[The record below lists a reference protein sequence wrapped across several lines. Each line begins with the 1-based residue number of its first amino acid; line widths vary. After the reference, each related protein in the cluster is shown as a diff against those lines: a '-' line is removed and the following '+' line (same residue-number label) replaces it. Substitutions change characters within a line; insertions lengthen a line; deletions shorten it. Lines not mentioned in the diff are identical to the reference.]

1 MKTVDII
8 DFSDCEYS
16 SRDGTYGG
24 QAGDKDGIR
33 YHGENWLI
41 KYPKSTRG
49 MDVQQ
54 DISYTTSPLSEF
66 IGSHI
71 YEILGYDVHQTLL
84 GIRNH
89 KIVVACKDFAAHEG
103 ALRELRTLKNASN
116 KELSEILEKSFSSTG
131 SDRMVDVDET
141 LLHLAH
147 NRILSKVDGVA
158 ERFWECAVIDI
169 LINNNDRNNG
179 NWGLLYEK
187 GAYRLAPIF
196 DNGASFS
203 STVSEEKIHR
213 ILAQEERLMQS
224 SLNTITGY
232 GKNSHQL
239 TSQKFLRL
247 EYPGLKAAIVKTVPL
262 MEAHFAEITAFINA
276 IPETFQGYEIISS
289 QRKELYIK
297 SMELR
302 LKHLLVPYLMEIQEK
317 MKGRQR

>member
-1 MKTVDII
+1 MRII

-41 KYPKSTRG
+41 KYPKSTKG
-49 MDVQQ
+49 MDVED

-89 KIVVACKDFAAHEG
+89 KVVVACKDFAVREG
-103 ALRELRTLKNASN
+103 ALREMRTLKNASN
-116 KELSEILEKSFSSTG
+116 KELSEILERSFSSTG

-147 NRILSKVDGVA
+147 NRILSKVEGVA
-158 ERFWECAVIDI
+158 ERFWDCAVIDI

-179 NWGLLYEK
+179 NWGLLYEN
-187 GAYRLAPIF
+187 GTYCLAPIF
-196 DNGASFS
+196 DNGAAFS
-203 STVSEEKIHR
+203 NKVSEEKISR
-213 ILAQEERLMQS
+213 ILQREEILTQS
-224 SLNTITGY
+224 SINIITGY
-232 GKNSHQL
+232 GKDDKQL
-239 TSQKFLRL
+239 TARKFLEL
-247 EYPGLKAAIVKTVPL
+247 EYPELKIAVMKNVPL
-262 MEAHFAEITAFINA
+262 IEERFAEITDFING
-276 IPETFQGYEIISS
+276 IPETFQGYDIISP
-289 QRKELYIK
+289 QRKKLYIK
-297 SMELR
+297 SMEIR
-302 LKHLLVPYLMEIQEK
+302 LWHLLTPRLQQIQA
-317 MKGRQR
+317 

>member
-1 MKTVDII
+1 MRII

-41 KYPKSTRG
+41 KYPKSTKG
-49 MDVQQ
+49 MDVED

-89 KIVVACKDFAAHEG
+89 KVVVACKDFAVREG
-103 ALRELRTLKNASN
+103 ALREMRTLKNASN
-116 KELSEILEKSFSSTG
+116 KELSEILERSFSSTG

-147 NRILSKVDGVA
+147 NRILSKVEGVA
-158 ERFWECAVIDI
+158 ERFWDCAVIDI

-179 NWGLLYEK
+179 NWGLLYEN
-187 GAYRLAPIF
+187 GTYCLAPIF
-196 DNGASFS
+196 DNGAAFS
-203 STVSEEKIHR
+203 NKVSEEKISR
-213 ILAQEERLMQS
+213 ILQREEILTQS
-224 SLNTITGY
+224 SINIITGY
-232 GKNSHQL
+232 GKDDKQL
-239 TSQKFLRL
+239 TARKFLGL
-247 EYPGLKAAIVKTVPL
+247 EYPELKIAVMKNVPL
-262 MEAHFAEITAFINA
+262 IEERFAEITDFING
-276 IPETFQGYEIISS
+276 IPETFQGYDIISP
-289 QRKELYIK
+289 QRKKLYIK
-297 SMELR
+297 SMEIRLR
-302 LKHLLVPYLMEIQEK
+302 HLLMPRLQQIQA
-317 MKGRQR
+317 